1 MCTIEEGVM
10 ACVLKGEGA
19 MTCVLKGGHDLC
31 TKGGA
36 LPVY

>member
-1 MCTIEEGVM
+1 M
-10 ACVLKGEGA
+10 ACVLKGEGD
-19 MTCVLKGGHDLC
+19 MTYVLKGGHDLC